1 MVSGALELAE
11 ETGAGAARI
20 PAGLALRAARAAVVV
35 ALLPVSAY
43 LVPRV
48 VDMVSS
54 PTGMQESID
63 LGERYN
69 PRIAQV
75 VELEKQTLAKLD
87 ALDRVDGSLAQVRGT
102 VGSVSGKLEGLTAR
116 ISGDVQTTL
125 AASVAEVDKLL
136 AQLRSLRASLAAV
149 GKPVEDIDRVIAEA
163 RATMERILAEAR
175 LTGADVKRARASAA
189 NSADNV
195 AGPRP

>member
-1 MVSGALELAE
+1 MFSGALELAE
-11 ETGAGAARI
+11 ETGARTARI

-63 LGERYN
+63 LGGRYN

-75 VELEKQTLAKLD
+75 VELEKQTVAQLD

-102 VGSVSGKLEGLTAR
+102 VGSVSEKLAGLTAR

-149 GKPVEDIDRVIAEA
+149 GRPVEDIDRAIAEA

-175 LTGADVKRARASAA
+175 MTGADVKRARASAA